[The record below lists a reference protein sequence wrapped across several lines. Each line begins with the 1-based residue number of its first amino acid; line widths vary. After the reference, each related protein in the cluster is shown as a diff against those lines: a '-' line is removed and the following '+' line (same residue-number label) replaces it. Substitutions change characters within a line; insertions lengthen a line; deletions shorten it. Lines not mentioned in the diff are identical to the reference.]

1 MLHAL
6 SEAAVDVNYKITKV
20 VCFRMDSLKG
30 VKLIKADGSSVEADS
45 ALEGKVMLSVKLR
58 DVDKK
63 VTLKLV

>member
-1 MLHAL
+1 MLPAL

-45 ALEGKVMLSVKLR
+45 ALEGKVMLSVKL
-58 DVDKK
+58 
-63 VTLKLV
+63 

>member
-1 MLHAL
+1 
-6 SEAAVDVNYKITKV
+6 
-20 VCFRMDSLKG
+20 MDSLKG